1 MGKKEER
8 KRQQARKHQV
18 KEETGR
24 ASVLG
29 MQELKH
35 LFFHLLGT
43 QPPQRFL
50 LSFLLLSS
58 SKQYCQNVTISKVA
72 KL

>member
-43 QPPQRFL
+43 QPPQRFPYGVCPTEFPTSVFQQAV
-50 LSFLLLSS
+50 LSECDYF
-58 SKQYCQNVTISKVA
+58 
-72 KL
+72 